1 MDVTTADFEVVN
13 TETGKREETLD
24 FFPPNRITG
33 ENILIVKLKPNP
45 EEKVRKS
52 IQRFSCN

>member
-13 TETGKREETLD
+13 TEMKTESTTD
-24 FFPPNRITG
+24 FFPNRITG

-45 EEKVRKS
+45 GGKGEKVHL
-52 IQRFSCN
+52 